1 METYFFLT
9 TWAILFAFLIAAP
22 AYAVLLALV
31 NVAYRLKSGR
41 FFRWASWRTFAPFLL
56 LFLGCACFVFYA
68 FTRPNA
74 FVIAH

>member
-41 FFRWASWRTFAPFLL
+41 FFRWVSWGTFAPFLL
-56 LFLGCACFVFYA
+56 LFLACAGFILYT

-74 FVIAH
+74 FPITH